1 MIVTLAAAAAVFAGC
16 GGGADTPTPAAQAAT
31 ASPLAPVATSLAGSV
46 DTAAAAAV
54 AVPTMAAD
62 TGPIALADMDAQA
75 QAEATAPA
83 ARELYADTSEAAK
96 PGTDTNTFTGDTAD
110 STGSTGT
117 KAAGGAGAATGL
129 DATGS
134 AATDQ
139 QAPEPQALQAASP
152 TVQPDEAAA
161 AMPASHTSATR
172 GGGRSVPLPN
182 TLSTASPGGSSG
194 GSTAVQEAVAV
205 PRPINSTDIR
215 LQVEA
220 NHTFSSYK
228 WTWGVECSGQKVGA
242 INIPEYGI
250 LGFDLGDG
258 LGKTRFGKVPDPE
271 NSARQVLMFRPNSGD
286 ALVAGAPRCEMT
298 FSPSFG
304 GKLPVNQDIW
314 FAFGIR
320 LKDWVPTTDEQI
332 LMQWHWSNGSIP
344 LGPFLTLALK
354 GGKLQI
360 DSKANAAY
368 PPTVASTTSRVHW
381 TNGAV
386 PSNVWTYFVVK
397 ARISPHTSHNP
408 YLKVWRDGTQ
418 IVNYAGPFGYNYP
431 EVTPYVKIGHYQWVA
446 AYNNWISAAST
457 KTILVRTPALI
468 NDTTGLYTEYDVR
481 SHVQSH

>member
-1 MIVTLAAAAAVFAGC
+1 MLVTLAAAAAVFAGC
-16 GGGADTPTPAAQAAT
+16 GGGGAEPAAGAAATSSATPAAH
-31 ASPLAPVATSLAGSV
+31 TSVEPALS
-46 DTAAAAAV
+46 TAAAFAA
-54 AVPTMAAD
+54 ATPPSIAD

-75 QAEATAPA
+75 QAEAQ
-83 ARELYADTSEAAK
+83 
-96 PGTDTNTFTGDTAD
+96 
-110 STGSTGT
+110 
-117 KAAGGAGAATGL
+117 AT
-129 DATGS
+129 
-134 AATDQ
+134 
-139 QAPEPQALQAASP
+139 
-152 TVQPDEAAA
+152 AAA
-161 AMPASHTSATR
+161 ARQLQAEAADPSKAVGSSASTGPDKSTSAQAVEATATAAPSEPR
-172 GGGRSVPLPN
+172 PVAEASAAMAPAPTTASRSGNRSVPVPT
-182 TLSTASPGGSSG
+182 TLATATSAGG
-194 GSTAVQEAVAV
+194 TLVQEATTA
-205 PRPINSTDIR
+205 PRPINATDIR

-220 NHTFSSYK
+220 DHLFSSYK
-228 WTWGVECSGQKVGA
+228 WAWGVECSGQKVGA

-271 NSARQVLMFRPNSGD
+271 NSARKVLMFRPNSGD

-304 GKLPVNQDIW
+304 GKLPVNQDVW

-332 LMQWHWSNGSIP
+332 LMQWHWSNGTIP

-368 PPTVASTTSRVHW
+368 PPTVASTTTRVHW

-386 PSNVWTYFVVK
+386 PSNVWSYFVVK
-397 ARISPHTSHNP
+397 ARISPHAVHNP

-446 AYNNWISAAST
+446 AYNTWISAAST

-468 NDTTGLYTEYDVR
+468 NDPTGLYTEYDVR
-481 SHVQSH
+481 SHVQSR

>member
-1 MIVTLAAAAAVFAGC
+1 MLVTLAAAAAVFAGC
-16 GGGADTPTPAAQAAT
+16 GGGGAEPAAGAAATSSATPAAH
-31 ASPLAPVATSLAGSV
+31 TSVEPALS
-46 DTAAAAAV
+46 TAAAFAASTQ
-54 AVPTMAAD
+54 PSIAD

-75 QAEATAPA
+75 QAEAQATAAAARQLQAEAADPSKAEGSSASTGPDKSTSAQAVEATATAAPSEPQPVAEASAAMAPA
-83 ARELYADTSEAAK
+83 PT
-96 PGTDTNTFTGDTAD
+96 TA
-110 STGSTGT
+110 SRSGNRSVPVPTTLAT
-117 KAAGGAGAATGL
+117 ATAAGG
-129 DATGS
+129 
-134 AATDQ
+134 
-139 QAPEPQALQAASP
+139 
-152 TVQPDEAAA
+152 
-161 AMPASHTSATR
+161 
-172 GGGRSVPLPN
+172 
-182 TLSTASPGGSSG
+182 TL
-194 GSTAVQEAVAV
+194 VQEATTA
-205 PRPINSTDIR
+205 PRPINATDIR

-220 NHTFSSYK
+220 DHLFSSYK
-228 WTWGVECSGQKVGA
+228 WAWGVECSGQKVGA

-271 NSARQVLMFRPNSGD
+271 NSARKVLMFRPNSGD

-304 GKLPVNQDIW
+304 GKLPVNQDVW

-332 LMQWHWSNGSIP
+332 LMQWHWSNGTIP

-368 PPTVASTTSRVHW
+368 PPTVASTTTRVHW

-386 PSNVWTYFVVK
+386 PSNVWSYFVVK
-397 ARISPHTSHNP
+397 ARISPHAVHNP

-446 AYNNWISAAST
+446 AYNTWISAAST

-468 NDTTGLYTEYDVR
+468 NDPTGLYTEYDVR
-481 SHVQSH
+481 SHVQSR

>member
-1 MIVTLAAAAAVFAGC
+1 MLVTLAAAAAVFAGC
-16 GGGADTPTPAAQAAT
+16 GGGADNTDAAAQAAHG
-31 ASPLAPVATSLAGSV
+31 APAAALAPA
-46 DTAAAAAV
+46 TAANPTTTPVAA
-54 AVPTMAAD
+54 PMAD

-75 QAEATAPA
+75 QAEAA
-83 ARELYADTSEAAK
+83 ALASRQLQVDAAEAAK
-96 PGTDTNTFTGDTAD
+96 PVGSAITGGPTPTTDTTAEA
-110 STGSTGT
+110 
-117 KAAGGAGAATGL
+117 KAAEQQARQATPAADGDAQPASAEAAT
-129 DATGS
+129 
-134 AATDQ
+134 AAQ
-139 QAPEPQALQAASP
+139 SLSP
-152 TVQPDEAAA
+152 
-161 AMPASHTSATR
+161 SGSATR
-172 GGGRSVPLPN
+172 SGNRSVPMP
-182 TLSTASPGGSSG
+182 STMATATSTGGAS
-194 GSTAVQEAVAV
+194 VQEAVAT

-220 NHTFSSYK
+220 DRLFSSYK
-228 WTWGVECSGQKVGA
+228 WAWGMECSGQKVGA

-258 LGKTRFGKVPDPE
+258 LGRTRFGKVPDPE
-271 NSARQVLMFRPNSGD
+271 NSARKVLMFRPNSGD

-304 GKLPVNQDIW
+304 GKLPVNQDVW

-320 LKDWVPTTDEQI
+320 LNDWVATTDEQI

-397 ARISPHTSHNP
+397 ARISPHAVHNP

-457 KTILVRTPALI
+457 KPSLGRPPALI

-481 SHVQSH
+481 SHVQSR

>member
-1 MIVTLAAAAAVFAGC
+1 MLVTLAAAAAVFAGC
-16 GGGADTPTPAAQAAT
+16 GGGAAEPAAAASVTSTAMPAAQAGME
-31 ASPLAPVATSLAGSV
+31 SPPST
-46 DTAAAAAV
+46 TAAVSTQPAI
-54 AVPTMAAD
+54 AD
-62 TGPIALADMDAQA
+62 TGPIALADMDVQA
-75 QAEATAPA
+75 QAESQTAALA
-83 ARELYADTSEAAK
+83 ARQLQADAADPTK
-96 PGTDTNTFTGDTAD
+96 PLG
-110 STGSTGT
+110 
-117 KAAGGAGAATGL
+117 
-129 DATGS
+129 GS
-134 AATDQ
+134 AATGADKSNGARDG
-139 QAPEPQALQAASP
+139 QAAATASGSEPQ
-152 TVQPDEAAA
+152 AAA
-161 AMPASHTSATR
+161 AMAASTSAATR
-172 GGGRSVPLPN
+172 SGNRSVPVPT
-182 TLSTASPGGSSG
+182 TLATATAAGG
-194 GSTAVQEAVAV
+194 TLVQEATTA
-205 PRPINSTDIR
+205 PRPINATDIR

-220 NHTFSSYK
+220 DHLFSSYK
-228 WTWGVECSGQKVGA
+228 WAWGVECSGQKVGA

-258 LGKTRFGKVPDPE
+258 LGRTRFGKVPDPD
-271 NSARQVLMFRPNSGD
+271 NSARKVLMFRPNSGD

-332 LMQWHWSNGSIP
+332 LMQWHWSNGTIP

-368 PPTVASTTSRVHW
+368 PPTVASTTTRVHW

-386 PSNVWTYFVVK
+386 PSNVWSYFVVK
-397 ARISPHTSHNP
+397 ARISPHAVHNP

-418 IVNYAGPFGYNYP
+418 IVNYSGPFGYNYP
-431 EVTPYVKIGHYQWVA
+431 EVTPYAKIGHYQWVA
-446 AYNNWISAAST
+446 AYNTWISAAST

>member
-1 MIVTLAAAAAVFAGC
+1 MTRFFVSASPRPMLVTLAAAAAVFAGC
-16 GGGADTPTPAAQAAT
+16 GGGADTADASAPAAQGAPAAALAPAT
-31 ASPLAPVATSLAGSV
+31 ATSS
-46 DTAAAAAV
+46 TP
-54 AVPTMAAD
+54 VPTVMAD

-75 QAEATAPA
+75 QAEAATLAWRQLQADA
-83 ARELYADTSEAAK
+83 AEAAK
-96 PGTDTNTFTGDTAD
+96 PVGGPMTSADTAAED
-110 STGSTGT
+110 
-117 KAAGGAGAATGL
+117 KAAE
-129 DATGS
+129 
-134 AATDQ
+134 Q
-139 QAPEPQALQAASP
+139 QARQATPAADSDA
-152 TVQPDEAAA
+152 QPASAEAAA
-161 AMPASHTSATR
+161 AAQSLSPSGSATR
-172 GGGRSVPLPN
+172 SGNRSVPMPG
-182 TLSTASPGGSSG
+182 TMATATSTGGTS
-194 GSTAVQEAVAV
+194 VQEAVAT

-220 NHTFSSYK
+220 DRLFSSYK
-228 WTWGVECSGQKVGA
+228 WAWGMECSGQKVGA

-258 LGKTRFGKVPDPE
+258 LGRTRFGKVPDPD
-271 NSARQVLMFRPNSGD
+271 NSARKVLMFRPNSGD
-286 ALVAGAPRCEMT
+286 ALVSGAPRCEMT

-481 SHVQSH
+481 SHVQSR

>member
-1 MIVTLAAAAAVFAGC
+1 MLVTLAAAAAVFAGC
-16 GGGADTPTPAAQAAT
+16 GGGADSADTTAPAAQGAPAAT
-31 ASPLAPVATSLAGSV
+31 LAPAIAAT
-46 DTAAAAAV
+46 TTP
-54 AVPTMAAD
+54 VPAPMAD

-75 QAEATAPA
+75 QAEAA
-83 ARELYADTSEAAK
+83 ALTSRQLQVDVAEAAK
-96 PGTDTNTFTGDTAD
+96 AVDGPTTTADTAAED
-110 STGSTGT
+110 
-117 KAAGGAGAATGL
+117 KAAE
-129 DATGS
+129 
-134 AATDQ
+134 Q
-139 QAPEPQALQAASP
+139 QARHDSDAQP
-152 TVQPDEAAA
+152 TSAEAAA
-161 AMPASHTSATR
+161 AQSLSSSGSATR
-172 GGGRSVPLPN
+172 SGNRSVPMP
-182 TLSTASPGGSSG
+182 STMAAATSAGGTS
-194 GSTAVQEAVAV
+194 VQEAVAT

-220 NHTFSSYK
+220 DRLFSSYK
-228 WTWGVECSGQKVGA
+228 WTWGMECSGQKVGA

-258 LGKTRFGKVPDPE
+258 LGRTRFGKVPDPD
-271 NSARQVLMFRPNSGD
+271 NSARKVLMFRPNSGD
-286 ALVAGAPRCEMT
+286 ALVSGAPRCEMT

-368 PPTVASTTSRVHW
+368 PPTAASTTSRVHW

-397 ARISPHTSHNP
+397 ARISPHTVHNP

-481 SHVQSH
+481 SHVQSR